1 MHELLVLFRSVRYAG
16 EMSPTGRGLKYRL
29 GVFTL
34 QGFFFFSGFP
44 FFSFFS
50 SSSHNTMSERKE
62 KVSVLSTPI
71 QGTKEQVQLLEELKS
86 QFTITTDMLK
96 QVATEL
102 RARMDEGLT
111 TTGSCV
117 PMLPSW
123 ITHHPT
129 GQETG
134 EYLGLELT
142 GSVIRIY
149 LVTFQGRGRVSTR
162 QQKHTLSEAMKTSNI
177 NDLLDRLAEMVDQ
190 FLSFVGKSDVA
201 VPLSLGFVLSFPLNQ
216 SSINKA
222 SVAQW
227 TKDFDIS
234 GYKNKNIVELLQA
247 AFHRRDIPVRVVAI
261 LNSASMY

>member
-1 MHELLVLFRSVRYAG
+1 
-16 EMSPTGRGLKYRL
+16 MSDK
-29 GVFTL
+29 
-34 QGFFFFSGFP
+34 
-44 FFSFFS
+44 
-50 SSSHNTMSERKE
+50 KE
-62 KVSVLSTPI
+62 KISVLSKPI

-102 RARMDEGLT
+102 RTRMDEGLT
-111 TTGSCV
+111 TTGACV

-190 FLSFVGKSDVA
+190 FLTFVGKSDVT
-201 VPLSLGFVLSFPLNQ
+201 VPLSLGFVLSFPLTQ
-216 SSINKA
+216 SGINKA

-247 AFHRRDIPVRVVAI
+247 AFHRREIPVRVVAI